1 MRPEVEAWLAAAK
14 GRAYCVDRLIRFVHV
29 LAPEEQVR
37 IGLPWVSTLVLWAP
51 VHAAG
56 HSLVLRRWLIEI
68 RSAAEDAGV
77 LDGWQ
82 EVVDA
87 LVVAGATELA
97 PYSE

>member
-1 MRPEVEAWLAAAK
+1 MGFEA
-14 GRAYCVDRLIRFVHV
+14 
-29 LAPEEQVR
+29 
-37 IGLPWVSTLVLWAP
+37 LVLWAP